1 MALKLA
7 NNAVSRLAAAVA
19 ANATSISLTPGDGAK
34 FPTLGAGDWFP
45 LTVVKGDGSLEVMR
59 CTARA
64 ADTLTV
70 SRAQEGTPALAFAA
84 GDRVELRFTAAAAM
98 SFLPLT
104 GGSLT
109 GALLF
114 NGATQG
120 TIPPILFQ
128 LNGKYQWGI
137 GSNAAAW
144 LAFSRYDAN
153 GTWINDPL
161 QIDPSGKTWIN
172 GDAQVGGS
180 LLLGNS
186 RGIYFKRTDGN
197 YHIAMQLTADNGN
210 NTDIINADGA
220 GRIRFIN
227 DAYNAELGWF
237 NNGGD
242 FWVRGNIQ
250 GFSDRRMKSNIKR
263 IKGAMAKVR
272 ALVGVTFT
280 RRRSKDKTRHMGF
293 IAQDVEPIV
302 PEVVRTDEKGMK
314 SIAYANLT
322 ALLAEA
328 LKEVEAEVKNELK
341 KLGKR
346 IAKLEAK
353 Q

>member
-98 SFLPLT
+98 SFLPLSGGHVNGQSWLDGGVNTPWVELGNPSSVGTPYIDFHPSGTGNDYDVRLIAT
-104 GGSLT
+104 GG
-109 GALLF
+109 
-114 NGATQG
+114 
-120 TIPPILFQ
+120 
-128 LNGKYQWGI
+128 
-137 GSNAAAW
+137 GS
-144 LAFSRYDAN
+144 AN
-153 GTWINDPL
+153 GQGNLDFYGQAFTCM
-161 QIDPSGKTWIN
+161 N
-172 GDAQVGGS
+172 GIVR
-180 LLLGNS
+180 LGNS
-186 RGIYFKRTDGN
+186 RGIYFKRTDGT
-197 YHIAMQLTADNGN
+197 YHIAMQLTADSSN
-210 NTDIINADGA
+210 NTDIINCDGG

-237 NNGGD
+237 DNNGNFWARGD
-242 FWVRGNIQ
+242 IQ
-250 GFSDRRMKSNIKR
+250 GFSDRRVKSNIKR

-272 ALVGVTFT
+272 ELVGVTFT